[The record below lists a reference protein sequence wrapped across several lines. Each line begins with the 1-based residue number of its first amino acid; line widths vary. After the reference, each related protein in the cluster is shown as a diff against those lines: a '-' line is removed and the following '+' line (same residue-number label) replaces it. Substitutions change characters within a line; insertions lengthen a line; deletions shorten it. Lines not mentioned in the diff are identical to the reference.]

1 MNRSNRSSSSSMNQS
16 NRSSTSTRTAPLP
29 EDGNK
34 SILSSSTRS
43 SGPRRVS
50 FNHVIKKSFTVVT
63 KEDNSIAG
71 LNSRGIAYYQ
81 TGSYTKAAK
90 LFEQA
95 ASECSKSLARA
106 LWETVQRRCSTKD
119 SVPKS
124 KSMYHNMNLEGY
136 KFYKTVFSVSEQDN
150 VQVMCNITLF
160 NAAQAQRMLGE
171 YERALKHYQL
181 SYFVYPKS
189 KSTTYNH
196 CLHNVGQFFH
206 CMVGPSDTSTLFK
219 RCFGRGAEAWLL
231 SREGSLKTA
240 ILDFQERDRF

>member
-171 YERALKHYQL
+171 YERAQNITNSLILSIQSQRALRTIIAYTMLDSFFIAWWGLPTLQLFSNDVLVGGQKHGY
-181 SYFVYPKS
+181 
-189 KSTTYNH
+189 
-196 CLHNVGQFFH
+196 CL
-206 CMVGPSDTSTLFK
+206 
-219 RCFGRGAEAWLL
+219 GRAH
-231 SREGSLKTA
+231 
-240 ILDFQERDRF
+240 